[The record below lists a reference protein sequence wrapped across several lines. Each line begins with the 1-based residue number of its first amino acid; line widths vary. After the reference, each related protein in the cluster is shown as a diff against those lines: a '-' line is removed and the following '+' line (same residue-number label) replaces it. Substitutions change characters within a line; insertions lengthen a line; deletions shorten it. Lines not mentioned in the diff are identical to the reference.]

1 MFLKNNM
8 MNEELKNQLD
18 QIGNI
23 VDQKIEKAFNQAKD
37 NAKGEFESSLKSEI
51 DNLSKDYL
59 SKSEALNKR
68 MDEMEMASK
77 KTLSGA
83 STKSFKAAID
93 EALKNGAIESMTKG
107 MANAA
112 RFEVKADMS
121 LGADITGVVAAETV
135 VDAIKYDP
143 SRSIHI
149 RSLIPIG
156 STDAQVIRFPKESA
170 YSDGA
175 AATAETSAFGQT
187 DFNLVATSVN
197 VEKIGTYLRITGE
210 MLDDVKQL
218 SSYLSARI
226 PQKVLSVEDNE
237 ILNGDGSS
245 PNLDGLF
252 TDGTAF
258 AAGSFALGIESANEF
273 DVLTV
278 ALNQLALSNYQADT
292 ILLNPTDL
300 HKIVLLKSTANE
312 YLRNQIFQGLQPA
325 IMGVPIVVNT
335 AVTAGKF
342 LVGNLRQATQLWIRE
357 NLAVEFS
364 REDSDNFQ
372 KNFVTVRAMERV
384 ALTNYQP
391 NAIVQG
397 TFSTAKA
404 ALETA

>member
-1 MFLKNNM
+1 MEDNLKK
-8 MNEELKNQLD
+8 ELD

-23 VDQKIEKAFNQAKD
+23 VDERIEKAFNQAKD
-37 NAKGEFESSLKSEI
+37 NAKGEMESSLKSEI
-51 DNLSKDYL
+51 DNLTTQYVE
-59 SKSEALNKR
+59 KSDALNKR
-68 MDEMEMASK
+68 MDEIEMAAK

-83 STKSFKAAID
+83 TPQSFKSAIHTALKDGAID
-93 EALKNGAIESMTKG
+93 AMLKGN
-107 MANAA
+107 ANAA

-121 LGADITGVVAAETV
+121 LGADVTGVVAGETI
-135 VDAIKYDP
+135 VDQIKYDP
-143 SRSIHI
+143 SRSVHI
-149 RSLIPIG
+149 RSLLPLG
-156 STDAQVIRFPKESA
+156 STDAQTIRFPKETA

-175 AATAETSAFGQT
+175 AATAEAAAFGQS
-187 DFNLVATSVN
+187 DFDLAASTVN
-197 VEKIGTYLRITGE
+197 VEKIGTYMRITGE
-210 MLDDVKQL
+210 MLDDIKQL
-218 SSYLSARI
+218 TSYLSARV
-226 PQKVLSVEDNE
+226 PEKVLSVEDNE

-252 TDGTAF
+252 TDGAAF
-258 AAGSFALGIESANEF
+258 AAGGFAAAIESANEF

-300 HKIVLLKSTANE
+300 HKMILLKSTANE
-312 YLRNQIFQGLQPA
+312 YLRNQIFSGLQPT
-325 IMGVPIVVNT
+325 INGIPVTVNT

-342 LVGNLRQATQLWIRE
+342 LVGNLRQASQLWIRE

-384 ALTNYQP
+384 ALTNYLP

>member
-1 MFLKNNM
+1 M
-8 MNEELKNQLD
+8 EENVKNQLD

-23 VDQKIEKAFNQAKD
+23 VDEKIEKAFNQAKD
-37 NAKGEFESSLKSEI
+37 NAKGEMESSLKSEI
-51 DNLSKDYL
+51 DNLTTQYVE
-59 SKSEALNKR
+59 KSDALNKR
-68 MDEMEMASK
+68 LDEMEMAAK

-83 STKSFKAAID
+83 TPQSFKSAIHTALKDGAID
-93 EALKNGAIESMTKG
+93 AMLKGN
-107 MANAA
+107 ANAA

-121 LGADITGVVAAETV
+121 LGADVTGVIAAETI
-135 VDAIKYDP
+135 VDQIKYDP
-143 SRSIHI
+143 SRSVHI
-149 RSLIPIG
+149 RSLLPLG
-156 STDAQVIRFPKESA
+156 STDAQTIRFPKETA

-175 AATAETSAFGQT
+175 AATAEAAAFGQS
-187 DFNLVATSVN
+187 DFDLAASTVN
-197 VEKIGTYLRITGE
+197 VEKIGTYMRITGE
-210 MLDDVKQL
+210 MLDDIKQL
-218 SSYLSARI
+218 TSYLSARV
-226 PQKVLSVEDNE
+226 PEKVLSVEDNE

-252 TDGTAF
+252 TDGAAF
-258 AAGSFALGIESANEF
+258 AAGGFALAIESANEF

-300 HKIVLLKSTANE
+300 HKMILLKSTANE
-312 YLRNQIFQGLQPA
+312 YLRNQIFSGLQPT
-325 IMGVPIVVNT
+325 INGIPVTVNT
-335 AVTAGKF
+335 AVTSGKF
-342 LVGNLRQATQLWIRE
+342 LVGNLRQSSQLWIRE

-384 ALTNYQP
+384 ALTNYLP

>member
-1 MFLKNNM
+1 MDDNLKK
-8 MNEELKNQLD
+8 ELD

-23 VDQKIEKAFNQAKD
+23 VDERIEKAFNQAKD
-37 NAKGEFESSLKSEI
+37 NAKGEMESSLKSEI
-51 DNLSKDYL
+51 DNLTPQYVE
-59 SKSEALNKR
+59 KSDSLNKR
-68 MDEMEMASK
+68 MDEIEMAAK

-83 STKSFKAAID
+83 TPQSFKSAIHTALKDGAID
-93 EALKNGAIESMTKG
+93 AMLKGN
-107 MANAA
+107 ANAA

-121 LGADITGVVAAETV
+121 LGADVTGVVAGETI
-135 VDAIKYDP
+135 VDQIKYDP
-143 SRSIHI
+143 SRSVHI
-149 RSLIPIG
+149 RSLLPLG
-156 STDAQVIRFPKESA
+156 STDAQTIRFPKETA

-175 AATAETSAFGQT
+175 AATAEAAAFGQS
-187 DFNLVATSVN
+187 DFDLAASTVN
-197 VEKIGTYLRITGE
+197 VEKIGTYMRITGE
-210 MLDDVKQL
+210 MLDDIKQL
-218 SSYLSARI
+218 TSYLSARV
-226 PQKVLSVEDNE
+226 PEKVLSVEDNE

-252 TDGTAF
+252 TDGAAF
-258 AAGSFALGIESANEF
+258 AAGGFAAAIESANEF

-300 HKIVLLKSTANE
+300 HKMILLKSTANE
-312 YLRNQIFQGLQPA
+312 YLRNQIFSGLQPT
-325 IMGVPIVVNT
+325 INGIPVTVNT

-342 LVGNLRQATQLWIRE
+342 LVGNLRQSSQLWIRE

-384 ALTNYQP
+384 ALTNYLP

-397 TFSTAKA
+397 TFSTAKT

>member
-1 MFLKNNM
+1 MDDNLKK
-8 MNEELKNQLD
+8 ELD

-23 VDQKIEKAFNQAKD
+23 VDERIEKAFNQAKD
-37 NAKGEFESSLKSEI
+37 NAKGEMESSLKSEI
-51 DNLSKDYL
+51 DNLTTQYVE
-59 SKSEALNKR
+59 KSEALNKR
-68 MDEMEMASK
+68 MDEMEMAAK

-83 STKSFKAAID
+83 TPQSFKSAIHTALKDGAID
-93 EALKNGAIESMTKG
+93 AMLKGN
-107 MANAA
+107 ANAA

-121 LGADITGVVAAETV
+121 LGADVTGVVAGETI
-135 VDAIKYDP
+135 VDQIKYDP

-149 RSLIPIG
+149 RSLLPLG
-156 STDAQVIRFPKESA
+156 STDAQTIRFPKESA

-175 AATAETSAFGQT
+175 AATAEAAAFTQS
-187 DFNLVATSVN
+187 DFNLAASTVN
-197 VEKIGTYLRITGE
+197 VEKIGTYMRITGE
-210 MLDDVKQL
+210 MLDDIKQL
-218 SSYLSARI
+218 TSYLSARV
-226 PQKVLSVEDNE
+226 PEKVLSVEDNE
-237 ILNGDGSS
+237 ILNGDGTS

-258 AAGSFALGIESANEF
+258 AAGGFALAIESANEF

-278 ALNQLALSNYQADT
+278 ALNQLALANYQADT

-300 HKIVLLKSTANE
+300 HKMILLKSTANE
-312 YLRNQIFQGLQPA
+312 YLRNQIFSGLQPT
-325 IMGVPIVVNT
+325 INGIPVTVNT

-342 LVGNLRQATQLWIRE
+342 LVGNLRQASQLWIRE

-384 ALTNYQP
+384 ALTNYLP